1 MNFTKSNIE
10 ELVERILTIECFDIR
25 IIQNSDTSPFSFRG
39 PGSIALQADGTL
51 LLNMYDAEKKSD
63 MAGMMRLF
71 FERHTGIVQENEYCS
86 LSAIDEKGNA
96 WTYPRLYVKD
106 GLRAGPHGTIIN
118 LKIPDLRTSK
128 ITTKPFDLDQ
138 AEIIILGKFTLP
150 FNKYETNDEYTTL
163 TLLEI
168 STDEFKFRAS
178 QKAKHLKIDVT
189 ARSSIIDRNFIAK
202 LTEGLGIAIGRDT
215 SPAYYCIGSGS
226 NHESFL
232 NGHADIKGLGVM
244 EPLVPV
250 FYGKTEGFVEFIS
263 SYVKNRT
270 GVHDPLVNYW
280 RRLYYVSDIITDV
293 AALVLTVNIEG
304 MIKNYF
310 SQNRTPSAEVLGYI
324 KLSQRTIRKT
334 KLPSATKNRIQ
345 QGLGNMKKFST
356 TNILRELVS
365 EGVIADAQVLSWTAL
380 RNSLAHADN
389 GPDSTESFESFIE
402 NIYNCQSL
410 FYRLIGLS
418 IGYDS
423 RQNSEVK
430 EELIVE

>member
-1 MNFTKSNIE
+1 MNFTKSNID
-10 ELVERILTIECFDIR
+10 ELVERTLTIECFDIR
-25 IIQNSDTSPFSFRG
+25 INQNSDTSPFSFRG

-71 FERHTGIVQENEYCS
+71 FDRQIGIVHEKEYCS

-106 GLRAGPHGTIIN
+106 GLRPGPHGTIIN
-118 LKIPDLRTSK
+118 LKVPDLRTSK
-128 ITTKPFDLDQ
+128 ITTKPFELAQ

-150 FNKYETNDEYTTL
+150 FNKYETNDDYSTL
-163 TLLEI
+163 TLLEVF
-168 STDEFKFRAS
+168 TDEFEFRAS
-178 QKAKHLKIDVT
+178 QKAKHLKIDVVS
-189 ARSSIIDRNFIAK
+189 RKSIIDRDFITK
-202 LTEGLGIAIGRDT
+202 LTEGLGIAIGRDA
-215 SPAYYCIGSGS
+215 SPAYYSIGSGS

-244 EPLVPV
+244 EPLVSV

-263 SYVKNRT
+263 SYVNNRT
-270 GVHDPLVNYW
+270 RAHDPLINYW

-304 MIKNYF
+304 MVKNYF
-310 SQNRTPSAEVLGYI
+310 SQRRTPSSEMLGYI
-324 KLSQRTIRKT
+324 KLSQNTIRTT
-334 KLPSATKNRIQ
+334 KLPSATKIRVQ
-345 QGLGNMKKFST
+345 QALGNMKKLST
-356 TNILRELVS
+356 TNILKELVS
-365 EGVIADAQVLSWTAL
+365 EGVIDGAQVLSWTAL

-389 GPDSTESFESFIE
+389 GPDDTEGFENFID
-402 NIYNCQSL
+402 NIYNCLSL

-418 IGYDS
+418 VGYDF
-423 RQNSEVK
+423 REDSEVK